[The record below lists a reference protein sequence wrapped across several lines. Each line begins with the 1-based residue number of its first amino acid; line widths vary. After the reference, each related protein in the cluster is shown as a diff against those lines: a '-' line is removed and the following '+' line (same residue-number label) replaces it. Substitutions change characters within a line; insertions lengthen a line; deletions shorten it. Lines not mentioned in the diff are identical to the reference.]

1 MTTFISR
8 RAPVIKFW
16 RIAVF
21 AGVLLGA
28 GRAIAQQPDMEG
40 SKDHP
45 LISRYPGTYIRNYLL
60 KEFDEFELPLGK
72 LTNEKPVKSQH
83 LEGRMTYVWYEAPR
97 DRSQLEIFR
106 NFEAALKQSGF
117 ETLFTCAREQCG
129 TDEAIT
135 LYPNLQQEGWG
146 AGYQTRYLSARR
158 SRPDSDVYVS
168 LDVQTGGC
176 GDCEPWIYL
185 YVVEAKP
192 MQAGL
197 VTVDAAA
204 LAGDISRTGHASVYG
219 IYFDTGKADVKPE
232 SDGSLKEIAKLLQQD
247 PALKVYVV
255 GHTDNQGTLEMNMD
269 LSMRRANAV
278 AQMLSSK
285 HGVAAA
291 RLKPLGDG
299 PSAPVASNEAEDGRA
314 KNRRVELV
322 KQ

>member
-1 MTTFISR
+1 M
-8 RAPVIKFW
+8 IKSW
-16 RIAVF
+16 RT
-21 AGVLLGA
+21 VLLFVGLLFCA
-28 GRAIAQQPDMEG
+28 GWATAQEDMEG

-45 LISRYPGTYIRNYLL
+45 LISRYPGSYIRNYLR

-72 LTNEKPVKSQH
+72 LASDKFTKSQH
-83 LEGRMTYVWYEAPR
+83 LEGRITYIWYEAPR
-97 DRSQLEIFR
+97 NRSQLEIFR
-106 NFEAALKQSGF
+106 NFEASLTQAGF
-117 ETLFTCAREQCG
+117 EMLFTCAREQCG
-129 TDEAIT
+129 TDDAIT
-135 LYPNLQQEGWG
+135 LYPNLQEERFG
-146 AGYQTRYLSARR
+146 AGYQTRYLSAKR

-192 MQAGL
+192 MEAGL
-197 VTVDAAA
+197 ITVDAAS
-204 LAGDISRTGHASVYG
+204 LARDISRTGHVSVYG

-247 PALKVYVV
+247 PKLQLYVV

-278 AQMLSSK
+278 VQVLASR

-299 PSAPVASNEAEDGRA
+299 PSAPVAPNDAEEGRA

>member
-1 MTTFISR
+1 M
-8 RAPVIKFW
+8 IKSW
-16 RIAVF
+16 RT
-21 AGVLLGA
+21 VLLFVGLLFCA
-28 GRAIAQQPDMEG
+28 GWATAQEDMEG

-45 LISRYPGTYIRNYLL
+45 LISRYPGSYIRNYLR

-72 LTNEKPVKSQH
+72 LASDNFTKSQH
-83 LEGRMTYVWYEAPR
+83 LEGRITYIWYEAPR
-97 DRSQLEIFR
+97 NRSQLEIFR
-106 NFEAALKQSGF
+106 NFEASLTQAGF
-117 ETLFTCAREQCG
+117 EMLFTCAREQCG
-129 TDEAIT
+129 TDDAIT
-135 LYPNLQQEGWG
+135 LYPNLQEERFG
-146 AGYQTRYLSARR
+146 AGYQTRYLSAKR
-158 SRPDSDVYVS
+158 SRPGSDVFVS

-192 MQAGL
+192 MEAGL
-197 VTVDAAA
+197 ITVDAAS
-204 LAGDISRTGHASVYG
+204 LARDLSRTGHVSVYG

-247 PALKVYVV
+247 PKLQLYVV

-278 AQMLSSK
+278 VQVLSSK
-285 HGVAAA
+285 HGVASA

-299 PSAPVASNEAEDGRA
+299 PSAPVAPNDAEEGRA

-322 KQ
+322 KP

>member
-1 MTTFISR
+1 M
-8 RAPVIKFW
+8 IKSW
-16 RIAVF
+16 RI
-21 AGVLLGA
+21 VLLLGGLLFCA
-28 GRAIAQQPDMEG
+28 GRTAAQQQDMEG
-40 SKDHP
+40 GKDHP
-45 LISRYPGTYIRNYLL
+45 LISRYPGTYIRNYLQ

-72 LTNEKPVKSQH
+72 LTNEKPTKSQH
-83 LEGRMTYVWYEAPR
+83 LEGKITYIWYEAPR
-97 DRSQLEIFR
+97 GRSQLEIFR
-106 NFEAALKQSGF
+106 NFDAALKQAGF
-117 ETLFTCAREQCG
+117 ETLFTCARDQCG
-129 TDEAIT
+129 TNEGIT
-135 LYPNLQQEGWG
+135 PYPNLQQEGWG
-146 AGYQTRYLSARR
+146 ADYQTRYLSAKL

-197 VTVDAAA
+197 VTIDAAS
-204 LAGDISRTGHASVYG
+204 LAGDISRSGHASVYG

-247 PALKVYVV
+247 PTLKLYVV
-255 GHTDNQGTLEMNMD
+255 GHTDNQGSLEMNMD

-278 AQMLSSK
+278 VQVLSSK
-285 HGVAAA
+285 HGVASA

-299 PSAPVASNEAEDGRA
+299 PSAPVAPNDAEEGRA

>member
-1 MTTFISR
+1 VIKSR
-8 RAPVIKFW
+8 RIVWLVVGLLFC
-16 RIAVF
+16 
-21 AGVLLGA
+21 AGW
-28 GRAIAQQPDMEG
+28 AIAQQPDMDG

-45 LISRYPGTYIRNYLL
+45 LISRYPGAYIRNYLQ
-60 KEFDEFELPLGK
+60 KEFDDFELPLGK
-72 LTNEKPVKSQH
+72 LANEKITKSQH
-83 LEGRMTYVWYEAPR
+83 LEGKITYIWYEAPQG
-97 DRSQLEIFR
+97 RSQLEIFR
-106 NFEAALKQSGF
+106 NFDAALKQAGF

-129 TDEAIT
+129 TDEGIT
-135 LYPNLQQEGWG
+135 LYPNLQQEMWG
-146 AGYQTRYLSARR
+146 ATYQTRYLSAKR

-168 LDVQTGGC
+168 LDVQAGGC
-176 GDCEPWIYL
+176 AECEPWIYL

-204 LAGDISRTGHASVYG
+204 LASDISRTGHASVYG
-219 IYFDTGKADVKPE
+219 IYFDTGTADVKPE

-247 PALKVYVV
+247 PKLQLYVV
-255 GHTDNQGTLEMNMD
+255 GHTDNQGTLELNMD
-269 LSMRRANAV
+269 LSLRRANAV
-278 AQMLSSK
+278 VQVLTSR

-299 PSAPVASNEAEDGRA
+299 PSAPVAPNDAEEGRA